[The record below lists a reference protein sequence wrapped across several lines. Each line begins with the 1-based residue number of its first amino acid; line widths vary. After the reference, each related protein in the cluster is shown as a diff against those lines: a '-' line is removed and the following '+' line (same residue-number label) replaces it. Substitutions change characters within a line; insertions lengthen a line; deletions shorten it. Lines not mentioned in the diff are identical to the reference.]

1 MKIYSTRAA
10 IVACIISVGC
20 ALTTDRIALEYRPM
34 PGVQLLKEAEGI
46 TVLVS
51 VSDLRS
57 DKTRVSCKKN
67 GFGME
72 MAPII
77 AEEDPAITIK
87 RAFETEF
94 MARGFK
100 VGGEALVLIS
110 SDVTRFW
117 NDHKTG
123 FFAGDSVADLNMTV
137 VVKNKTGDKI
147 LFTKQVSAQGLEA
160 NIQLQGGNN
169 AKLALDKA
177 LSIGLR
183 QLFEDTAFIDSIIK
197 AKTSSRS

>member
-1 MKIYSTRAA
+1 MNLCSRSAA
-10 IVACIISVGC
+10 LLACLISFGC
-20 ALTTDRIALEYRPM
+20 ALTTDRVALEYRPM
-34 PGVQLLKEAEGI
+34 AGVQTLKEAEGI

-51 VSDLRS
+51 VNDLRT
-57 DKTRVSCKKN
+57 DKTKVSSKKN

-72 MAPII
+72 MAPIL
-77 AEEDPAITIK
+77 AEEDPALTIK

-94 MARGFK
+94 KARGFK
-100 VGGEALVLIS
+100 IGSDALVLIH

-137 VVKNKTGDKI
+137 LVKNKAGDKI
-147 LFTKQVSAQGLEA
+147 LFTKQVSAQGLEP
-160 NIQLQGGNN
+160 NIQIQGGNN

-177 LSIGLR
+177 LANGLR
-183 QLFEDTAFIDSIIK
+183 QLFEDPMFLDSIIK
-197 AKTSSRS
+197 AKGA

>member
-1 MKIYSTRAA
+1 MNPYSTSAA
-10 IVACIISVGC
+10 LLACLMSIGC
-20 ALTTDRIALEYRPM
+20 ALTTDRVALEYRPM
-34 PGVQLLKEAEGI
+34 AGVQTLKEAEGI

-51 VSDLRS
+51 VNDLRT
-57 DKTRVSCKKN
+57 DKTKVSSKKN

-77 AEEDPAITIK
+77 AEEDPALTIK

-94 MARGFK
+94 KARGFK
-100 VGGEALVLIS
+100 IGSEALVLIH

-137 VVKNKTGDKI
+137 LVKNKTGDKI
-147 LFTKQVSAQGLEA
+147 LYTKQVSAQGLEP
-160 NIQLQGGNN
+160 NIQIQGGNN

-177 LSIGLR
+177 LANGLR
-183 QLFEDTAFIDSIIK
+183 QLFEDTMFLDSIVK
-197 AKTSSRS
+197 AKGA